1 MSELPAATTD
11 QAHLTPEL
19 IAERQGNGRFLDRG
33 AVFAGWVGL
42 GMGLVIAIAFELI
55 VAIQPLVFLLA
66 LPAGAIIGA
75 YANVRSER
83 WRPRGR
89 VLANSAYAGVVTGI
103 GLALL
108 YVAIRLL
115 FIYADSGY
123 RVDTQGGQLS
133 CVPGPACT
141 YERYLA
147 AGRGPELTASGVT
160 DGASF
165 EAFVLSEHLSG
176 GLTLL
181 ALSVGGALIAGGL
194 RASRTPPFRQERS
207 RSTSGY
213 AVSDAADA

>member
-1 MSELPAATTD
+1 MSSASV
-11 QAHLTPEL
+11 QLTPDL

-33 AVFAGWVGL
+33 AIFAGWVGL

-66 LPAGAIIGA
+66 LPAGALIGA

-89 VLANSAYAGVVTGI
+89 VLANSAYAGLVTGI
-103 GLALL
+103 GLAVL

-123 RVDTQGGQLS
+123 RVPTQGGQLS
-133 CVPGPACT
+133 CATGPACT

-147 AGRGPELTASGVT
+147 SGRGPELTAGGVT

-165 EAFVLSEHLSG
+165 EAFVLTEHLSG

-181 ALSVGGALIAGGL
+181 VLSVGGALLAGGL
-194 RASRTPPFRQERS
+194 RASRTPPAAPEAPTRS
-207 RSTSGY
+207 AGRYPRSDPTK
-213 AVSDAADA
+213 A

>member
-1 MSELPAATTD
+1 MSAGP
-11 QAHLTPEL
+11 AHLTPEL
-19 IAERQGNGRFLDRG
+19 IAERQGSGRFLDRG
-33 AVFAGWVGL
+33 AIFAGWVGL

-66 LPAGAIIGA
+66 LPAGALIGA

-89 VLANSAYAGVVTGI
+89 VLTNAAYAGLVTGV

-123 RVDTQGGQLS
+123 RVDSQGGQLACS
-133 CVPGPACT
+133 PGPACT

-147 AGRGPELTASGVT
+147 AGRGPELRASGVS
-160 DGASF
+160 DGVSF
-165 EAFVLSEHLSG
+165 ERFVLGEHLSG
-176 GLTLL
+176 GLTLI
-181 ALSVGGALIAGGL
+181 ALSAVGALIAGGL
-194 RASRTPPFRQERS
+194 RASRTPPPASEGASRPAS
-207 RSTSGY
+207 RSPMRDQ
-213 AVSDAADA
+213 AEA

>member
-1 MSELPAATTD
+1 VSELPAATAD

>member
-1 MSELPAATTD
+1 MNSAP
-11 QAHLTPEL
+11 AHLTPEF
-19 IAERQGNGRFLDRG
+19 IAERQGSGRFLDRG
-33 AVFAGWVGL
+33 AIFAGWVGL

-66 LPAGAIIGA
+66 LPAGALIGA

-89 VLANSAYAGVVTGI
+89 VLANSAYAGLVTGI
-103 GLALL
+103 GLAVL

-123 RVDTQGGQLS
+123 RVPTQGGQLS
-133 CVPGPACT
+133 CATGPACT

-147 AGRGPELTASGVT
+147 AGRGPELAASGVT

-165 EAFVLSEHLSG
+165 EAFVLTEHLSG
-176 GLTLL
+176 GLTLV
-181 ALSVGGALIAGGL
+181 ALSAGGALLAGGL
-194 RASRTPPFRQERS
+194 RAWRTPPPFRDGEGRS
-207 RSTSGY
+207 KTRYS
-213 AVSDAADA
+213 VSDPAEA

>member
-1 MSELPAATTD
+1 VSAGP
-11 QAHLTPEL
+11 AHLTPEL
-19 IAERQGNGRFLDRG
+19 IAERQGSGRFLDRG
-33 AVFAGWVGL
+33 AIFAGWVGL

-66 LPAGAIIGA
+66 LPAGALIGA

-89 VLANSAYAGVVTGI
+89 VLTNSAYAGLVTGV

-123 RVDTQGGQLS
+123 RVDSQGGQLACS
-133 CVPGPACT
+133 PGPGCT

-147 AGRGPELTASGVT
+147 AGRGPELTASGVS
-160 DGASF
+160 DAASS
-165 EAFVLSEHLSG
+165 ESFVLGEHLAG
-176 GLTLL
+176 GLTLI
-181 ALSVGGALIAGGL
+181 ALSTGGALMAGGL
-194 RASRTPPFRQERS
+194 RAGRTPPAGQSAARS
-207 RSTSGY
+207 EDRY
-213 AVSDAADA
+213 PVRDPAEA

>member
-1 MSELPAATTD
+1 MIAE

-33 AVFAGWVGL
+33 ATFAGWVGL

-66 LPAGAIIGA
+66 LPAGALIGA

-83 WRPRGR
+83 WRPRRR
-89 VLANSAYAGVVTGI
+89 VLANSAYAGAVTGI

-133 CVPGPACT
+133 CLPGPACT

-176 GLTLL
+176 GLTLV
-181 ALSVGGALIAGGL
+181 ALSVGGALLAGGL
-194 RASRTPPFRQERS
+194 RASRTSPSGHEGR

-213 AVSDAADA
+213 PVTDPTEA